1 MIITGANIQF
11 LLCQLLILPS
21 CYHSW
26 GIKKTSQRVL
36 QIALLRTNGKIP
48 VLDVIKIYQIE
59 LHWYITF
66 FRLGKIKDN
75 ASLDCKCW
83 GQYRVLHSSTGLF
96 LNRSSWKQS
105 AKLTIAEKVQKQL
118 EEDGQFFIVATR
130 LPLNEFS

>member
-75 ASLDCKCW
+75 ASLDL
-83 GQYRVLHSSTGLF
+83 QMLRT
-96 LNRSSWKQS
+96 
-105 AKLTIAEKVQKQL
+105 VQGPTQ
-118 EEDGQFFIVATR
+118 
-130 LPLNEFS
+130 